1 MTLTKKVKLRLKEC
15 IFKCKKSFRNTFCF
29 FNPVVCEIS
38 KVSLNP
44 QSFSFAEDMRTIL
57 HTYFSS
63 MCQGNEE
70 ATRQEGGRLTGL
82 ALTAFL
88 LHAASGGTE

>member
-1 MTLTKKVKLRLKEC
+1 MTLTKKVKLKLKEC
-15 IFKCKKSFRNTFCF
+15 VFKCKKSFRNTFCL

-44 QSFSFAEDMRTIL
+44 QSFSFAEDMHTIL
-57 HTYFSS
+57 HTCLSS
-63 MCQGNEE
+63 MFQGNQE

-82 ALTAFL
+82 ALAGFL
-88 LHAASGGTE
+88 LHAALGGTA